1 MKADLMT
8 LDGKKSE
15 QIDLPIIFNTE
26 LNTKLIHKAY
36 INLES
41 HGFQK
46 HSTHPTAGQ
55 DVVADSNDPPT
66 GRGIARIARMKGG
79 GGGRQGQA
87 GEVAGTRGGRQ
98 AHRPYPNRVIY
109 KKINKKENKL
119 ALCSAIAATAS
130 KELIQSRGHKI
141 EGIQSFPIIVEDE
154 IENIANTSKMVNVID
169 NLNISQDVERLA
181 KRKKRTGKVALRG
194 RTSKIG
200 KSVLFVV
207 SNSEKISKACS
218 GIPGVDACSTKNLS
232 VLNLAPGG
240 SLIRLTVFSKKAIEE
255 IAQIKS
261 THLELMVALQ

>member
-1 MKADLMT
+1 MKADLLT

-26 LNTKLIHKAY
+26 LNTKVIQKAY

-141 EGIQSFPIIVEDE
+141 EGIESFPIIVEDE
-154 IENIANTSKMVNVID
+154 IENIANTSKMVNVIE

-261 THLELMVALQ
+261 THLELMVTLQ

>member
-55 DVVADSNDPPT
+55 DVVADSNAPPT
-66 GRGIARIARMKGG
+66 GRGISRIARMKGG

-87 GEVAGTRGGRQ
+87 GEVAGTRGGSQ

-154 IENIANTSKMVNVID
+154 IENIAKTSKMVNVID

-240 SLIRLTVFSKKAIEE
+240 SLIRLTIFSKKAIEE
-255 IAQIKS
+255 ISQIKS
-261 THLELMVALQ
+261 SHLELMVTLQ

>member
-1 MKADLMT
+1 MKVDVLT

-15 QIDLPIIFNTE
+15 KIDLPNVFETK
-26 LNTKLIHKAY
+26 LNSNLIHKAY

-46 HSTHPTAGQ
+46 HATHPTAGQ

-66 GRGIARIARMKGG
+66 GRGRASIARMKGG

-98 AHRPYPNRVIY
+98 AHRPYVNKVIY

-119 ALCSAIAATAS
+119 ALCSAIAATKS
-130 KELIQSRGHKI
+130 KELIQMRGHKI
-141 EGIQSFPIIVEDE
+141 EGITSFPIIVSDE
-154 IENIANTSKMVNVID
+154 IENISTTNKMISVLN
-169 NLNISQDVERLA
+169 NLKITQDVKRLE

-200 KSVLFVV
+200 KSAIFVV
-207 SNSEKISKACS
+207 SNTEKISKACS
-218 GIPGVDACSTKNLS
+218 GIPGIDVCSVNDLS

-240 SLIRLTVFSKKAIEE
+240 SLIRLTIFSKNALKE
-255 IAQIKS
+255 ISQIKS
-261 THLELMVALQ
+261 NHLELMVTLK

>member
-1 MKADLMT
+1 MKTETFT
-8 LDGKKSE
+8 LDGKKDGTIE
-15 QIDLPIIFNTE
+15 LPNIFETDI
-26 LNTKLIHKAY
+26 KKDVIKKAY

-46 HSTHPTAGQ
+46 HSTHATAGQ

-98 AHRPYPNRVIY
+98 AHRPYANRVIY

-240 SLIRLTVFSKKAIEE
+240 SLIRLTIFSKKAIEE

-261 THLELMVALQ
+261 THLELMVTLQ

>member
-1 MKADLMT
+1 MKVSLLT
-8 LDGKKSE
+8 LDGKKSG
-15 QIDLPIIFNTE
+15 QIDLPNVFDTK
-26 LNTKLIHKAY
+26 LNSVLIHKAY

-66 GRGIARIARMKGG
+66 GRGISRIARMKGG

-98 AHRPYPNRVIY
+98 AHRPYANRVIY

-119 ALCSAIAATAS
+119 ALCSAIAATTS
-130 KELIQSRGHKI
+130 KELIERRGHKI
-141 EGIQSFPIIVEDE
+141 DGIESFPIVVEDD
-154 IENIANTSKMVNVID
+154 IESISNTRKMINVLN
-169 NLNISQDVERLA
+169 NLNIIQDVKRLENR
-181 KRKKRTGKVALRG
+181 KRRSGKVVLRG
-194 RTSKIG
+194 RASKIG

-218 GIPGVDACSTKNLS
+218 AIPGVDSCSAKDLS

-240 SLIRLTVFSKKAIEE
+240 TVIRLTVFSKKAIEE
-255 IAQIKS
+255 ISQIKS
-261 THLELMVALQ
+261 KHLEIMVTLQ

>member
-1 MKADLMT
+1 MKRTVLT
-8 LDGKKSE
+8 INGKKDSD
-15 QIDLPIIFNTE
+15 IDLPNVFETE
-26 LNTKLIHKAY
+26 VNRTLIHRAY

-98 AHRPYPNRVIY
+98 AHRPYANKVIY

>member
-1 MKADLMT
+1 MKADLIT

-26 LNTKLIHKAY
+26 LNTKVIHKAY

>member
-1 MKADLMT
+1 MKSNVLT

-15 QIDLPIIFNTE
+15 EIDLPNVFNTKIN
-26 LNTKLIHKAY
+26 LSVIHKAY

-66 GRGIARIARMKGG
+66 GRGISRIARMKGG

-98 AHRPYPNRVIY
+98 AHRPYANKVIY

-119 ALCSAIAATAS
+119 ALCSAIASTSS
-130 KELIQSRGHKI
+130 KELVEKRGHKI
-141 EGIQSFPIIVEDE
+141 DGLESFPIIVSDD
-154 IENIANTSKMVNVID
+154 IENISNTKEMIGILD
-169 NLNISQDVERLA
+169 NLNLTQDVKRLQN
-181 KRKKRTGKVALRG
+181 RRKRTGKVALRG
-194 RTSKIG
+194 RTSKTG
-200 KSVLFVV
+200 RSVLFVV
-207 SNSEKISKACS
+207 SNYIKLAKSSSA
-218 GIPGVDACSTKNLS
+218 IPGIDVCSVSDLS

-240 SLIRLTVFSKKAIEE
+240 TISRLTVFSKKAIKE
-255 IAQIKS
+255 ISQIKS
-261 THLELMVALQ
+261 NHLELMVLLQ

>member
-1 MKADLMT
+1 MKTETFT
-8 LDGKKSE
+8 LDGKKDGTIE
-15 QIDLPIIFNTE
+15 LPNIFETDI
-26 LNTKLIHKAY
+26 KKDVIKKAY

-46 HSTHPTAGQ
+46 HSTHATAGQ

-98 AHRPYPNRVIY
+98 AHRPYVNKVIS

-130 KELIQSRGHKI
+130 KELIQGRGHKI

-240 SLIRLTVFSKKAIEE
+240 SLIRLTIFSKKAIEE

-261 THLELMVALQ
+261 THLELMVTLQ

>member
-1 MKADLMT
+1 MKVDVLT
-8 LDGKKSE
+8 TDGKKSE
-15 QIDLPIIFNTE
+15 QIELPIIFK
-26 LNTKLIHKAY
+26 TKVSPSLIHKAY

-41 HGFQK
+41 HKFQK
-46 HSTHPTAGQ
+46 HATHPTAGQ

-98 AHRPYPNRVIY
+98 AHRPYVNKVIY

-119 ALCSAIAATAS
+119 ALCSAIAATSS
-130 KELIQSRGHKI
+130 KTLIQMRGHKI
-141 EGIQSFPIIVEDE
+141 EGIESFPIIISDD
-154 IENIANTSKMVNVID
+154 IENITTTSKMVTVLN
-169 NLNISQDVERLA
+169 NLKIYQDVQRLA

-200 KSVLFVV
+200 KSALFVV
-207 SNSEKISKACS
+207 SNSENITKACS
-218 GIPGVDACSTKNLS
+218 SIPGIDACSVKDLS

-240 SLIRLTVFSKKAIEE
+240 TLIRLTIFSKKAIDE

-261 THLELMVALQ
+261 THLEIMVTLQ

>member
-1 MKADLMT
+1 MKTSVLT
-8 LDGKKSE
+8 LDGKKSG
-15 QIDLPIIFNTE
+15 QIDLPNVFDTK
-26 LNTKLIHKAY
+26 LNSELIHKAY

-66 GRGIARIARMKGG
+66 GRGISRIARMKGG

-98 AHRPYPNRVIY
+98 AHRPYANRVIY

-119 ALCSAIAATAS
+119 ALCSAIAATTS
-130 KELIQSRGHKI
+130 KELIERRGHKI
-141 EGIQSFPIIVEDE
+141 DGIELFPIVVEDD
-154 IENIANTSKMVNVID
+154 IESISNTRKMINVLN
-169 NLNISQDVERLA
+169 NLNIIQDVKRLENR
-181 KRKKRTGKVALRG
+181 KRRSGKVVLRG
-194 RTSKIG
+194 RASKIG

-218 GIPGVDACSTKNLS
+218 GIPGVDSCSAKDLS

-240 SLIRLTVFSKKAIEE
+240 TVIRLTVFSKKAIEE
-255 IAQIKS
+255 ISQIKS
-261 THLELMVALQ
+261 KHLEIMVTLQ

>member
-1 MKADLMT
+1 MKVSLLT
-8 LDGKKSE
+8 LDGKKSG
-15 QIDLPIIFNTE
+15 QIDLPNVFDTK
-26 LNTKLIHKAY
+26 LNSVLIHKAY

-98 AHRPYPNRVIY
+98 AHRPYANRVIY

-119 ALCSAIAATAS
+119 ALCSAIAATTS
-130 KELIQSRGHKI
+130 KELIERRGHKI
-141 EGIQSFPIIVEDE
+141 DGIESFPIVVEDD
-154 IENIANTSKMVNVID
+154 IESISNTRKMINVLN
-169 NLNISQDVERLA
+169 NLNIIQDVKRLENR
-181 KRKKRTGKVALRG
+181 KRRSGKVVLRG
-194 RTSKIG
+194 RASKIG

-218 GIPGVDACSTKNLS
+218 AIPGVDSCSAKDLS

-240 SLIRLTVFSKKAIEE
+240 TVIRLTVFSKKAIEE
-255 IAQIKS
+255 ISQIKS
-261 THLELMVALQ
+261 KHLEIMVTLQ